1 MRTKKQLRRKLLMS
15 NDFKKYQFS
24 INVKTNHDPREA
36 IFEIV
41 KQLKGILPVLS
52 IDYRLIEERDTK
64 MDIKE
69 VYNDNTEL
77 ET

>member
-1 MRTKKQLRRKLLMS
+1 MGVILMS
-15 NDFKKYQFS
+15 DFKQYQFS

-52 IDYRLIEERDTK
+52 IDYRLVEERDTTVEHHGGGTNEEK
-64 MDIKE
+64 
-69 VYNDNTEL
+69 
-77 ET
+77 